1 MSIPLFTLKGAGV
14 MLVVCVVLCPLCGTW
29 GAVIVVVEGL
39 GVVKERARW
48 RNRGERSIQGLGQ
61 WRQLLNEER
70 EMPDEGEIREAMPGH
85 P

>member
-14 MLVVCVVLCPLCGTW
+14 MLVVCVVLCPLCGRAPLIVGGR
-29 GAVIVVVEGL
+29 GARA
-39 GVVKERARW
+39 VKERARW
-48 RNRGERSIQGLGQ
+48 RNRGERSIEGLGQ

-70 EMPDEGEIREAMPGH
+70 EMPDEGEIREAMPGD